1 MATTVFVNEIHYDN
15 TGTDTGEAIE
25 IAGPAGTDLSGWSL
39 ALYNGT
45 GGAVYNMRALSGT
58 IPDAGAGLGVLS
70 FDYPSNG
77 IQNGAPDG
85 VALVDPAGTVVQ
97 FLTYEGFFT
106 AVGGPADG
114 LPGTDIGVDEA
125 GTEPVGF
132 SLQLTGSGTVAE
144 DFTWTGPLEASFGSL
159 NLGQGGD
166 DLPPPP
172 PPPLATIS
180 EIQGAGH
187 RSPLEG
193 ETVRT
198 SGIVTARDSNG
209 FWLQDPTGDGDD
221 ATADGIFVFT
231 GNTLPDEAVIGT
243 ELALTGRVTEFLPG
257 NNANNLTVTELTG
270 PTGLAVLSTGNALP
284 AAVVLGEEGRLP
296 PTQVIEDDGFAS
308 FDPATDG
315 IDFFESLEGMR
326 LAVPEAVAIS
336 GTNSFGETWVL
347 ADGGAGAG
355 PRNARGG
362 ITLVQGDD
370 NPERIQVDTDSGV
383 LPGFNPAVTT
393 GDALHGLEGVL
404 SYDFG
409 NYELVPTSAFEV
421 TLGGLQPESTALEAD
436 RRHLLVAEY
445 NVENLDPGDGARIGT
460 LAEQIVLKLNTP
472 DILALQEI
480 QDGNGT
486 LNDGLTD
493 ASVTYQALAD
503 AIVSAGGPRY
513 AFADIP
519 PADDTS
525 GGEPGGN
532 IRTGFLYDPTRVT
545 LLPDSLRQVLDS
557 DLSDGDA
564 FADSRTPLVGD
575 FQFGRE
581 VVTIINIH
589 SSSKGGG
596 TSLFGAVQPAVNG
609 SEEQRIAQA
618 EEINAFVDG
627 LLAEDNRANILVV
640 GDANEFAWNPS
651 QHVMTGEAEGRRGQ
665 VLFDLA
671 AEQEPPEERYTYNF
685 DGNAQA
691 LDHSL
696 VSRALLNRAEYDT
709 VHLNSEYPDAERV
722 SDHDPS
728 VIQLFLPP
736 GTDWHG
742 MGG

>member
-243 ELALTGRVTEFLPG
+243 ELALTGRVTD
-257 NNANNLTVTELTG
+257 
-270 PTGLAVLSTGNALP
+270 SC
-284 AAVVLGEEGRLP
+284 R
-296 PTQVIEDDGFAS
+296 
-308 FDPATDG
+308 AT
-315 IDFFESLEGMR
+315 MR
-326 LAVPEAVAIS
+326 
-336 GTNSFGETWVL
+336 
-347 ADGGAGAG
+347 
-355 PRNARGG
+355 
-362 ITLVQGDD
+362 
-370 NPERIQVDTDSGV
+370 
-383 LPGFNPAVTT
+383 TT
-393 GDALHGLEGVL
+393 
-404 SYDFG
+404 
-409 NYELVPTSAFEV
+409 
-421 TLGGLQPESTALEAD
+421 
-436 RRHLLVAEY
+436 
-445 NVENLDPGDGARIGT
+445 
-460 LAEQIVLKLNTP
+460 
-472 DILALQEI
+472 
-480 QDGNGT
+480 
-486 LNDGLTD
+486 
-493 ASVTYQALAD
+493 
-503 AIVSAGGPRY
+503 
-513 AFADIP
+513 
-519 PADDTS
+519 
-525 GGEPGGN
+525 
-532 IRTGFLYDPTRVT
+532 
-545 LLPDSLRQVLDS
+545 
-557 DLSDGDA
+557 
-564 FADSRTPLVGD
+564 
-575 FQFGRE
+575 
-581 VVTIINIH
+581 
-589 SSSKGGG
+589 
-596 TSLFGAVQPAVNG
+596 
-609 SEEQRIAQA
+609 
-618 EEINAFVDG
+618 
-627 LLAEDNRANILVV
+627 
-640 GDANEFAWNPS
+640 
-651 QHVMTGEAEGRRGQ
+651 
-665 VLFDLA
+665 
-671 AEQEPPEERYTYNF
+671 
-685 DGNAQA
+685 
-691 LDHSL
+691 
-696 VSRALLNRAEYDT
+696 
-709 VHLNSEYPDAERV
+709 
-722 SDHDPS
+722 
-728 VIQLFLPP
+728 
-736 GTDWHG
+736 
-742 MGG
+742 

>member
-1 MATTVFVNEIHYDN
+1 M
-15 TGTDTGEAIE
+15 
-25 IAGPAGTDLSGWSL
+25 
-39 ALYNGT
+39 
-45 GGAVYNMRALSGT
+45 
-58 IPDAGAGLGVLS
+58 
-70 FDYPSNG
+70 
-77 IQNGAPDG
+77 
-85 VALVDPAGTVVQ
+85 
-97 FLTYEGFFT
+97 
-106 AVGGPADG
+106 
-114 LPGTDIGVDEA
+114 
-125 GTEPVGF
+125 
-132 SLQLTGSGTVAE
+132 
-144 DFTWTGPLEASFGSL
+144 
-159 NLGQGGD
+159 
-166 DLPPPP
+166 
-172 PPPLATIS
+172 
-180 EIQGAGH
+180 
-187 RSPLEG
+187 
-193 ETVRT
+193 
-198 SGIVTARDSNG
+198 
-209 FWLQDPTGDGDD
+209 
-221 ATADGIFVFT
+221 
-231 GNTLPDEAVIGT
+231 
-243 ELALTGRVTEFLPG
+243 
-257 NNANNLTVTELTG
+257 
-270 PTGLAVLSTGNALP
+270 
-284 AAVVLGEEGRLP
+284 
-296 PTQVIEDDGFAS
+296 
-308 FDPATDG
+308 
-315 IDFFESLEGMR
+315 
-326 LAVPEAVAIS
+326 
-336 GTNSFGETWVL
+336 
-347 ADGGAGAG
+347 
-355 PRNARGG
+355 
-362 ITLVQGDD
+362 
-370 NPERIQVDTDSGV
+370 
-383 LPGFNPAVTT
+383 
-393 GDALHGLEGVL
+393 
-404 SYDFG
+404 
-409 NYELVPTSAFEV
+409 
-421 TLGGLQPESTALEAD
+421 
-436 RRHLLVAEY
+436 
-445 NVENLDPGDGARIGT
+445 
-460 LAEQIVLKLNTP
+460 LKLNTP

-525 GGEPGGN
+525 GGEPGE
-532 IRTGFLYDPTRVT
+532 YPHW
-545 LLPDSLRQVLDS
+545 LPLRPHARHAAAGQPAAGAGQRPLGRRC
-557 DLSDGDA
+557 L
-564 FADSRTPLVGD
+564 RRQPHPLVGD